1 MLWTLQSW
9 GMRLQLLSFMA
20 GASRGCWPAQGG
32 LLPGLQEA
40 VVASMVELVESRGPR
55 NRGQGHN
62 RLTNL
67 CPKCHQAAHLEQW
80 IWKGFWE
87 QTGHR
92 QTSTSRVSGF
102 RGPQQGVSQACV
114 SPIWKQIHRE
124 WEAEGLRPDDHT
136 TEWPQCCTLP
146 WQSRNRPESKFKRF
160 EGVLPK
166 FTCWSSFIAAP
177 DVVHCVTSGS
187 FQFKMQN
194 FKEYSK
200 WVLLS
205 FQLHQYYENYIP
217 SASSNLFNN
226 AQQSHIFTHFHKRWL
241 YCCHYVKLNILSNVN
256 GSMRGFFWGGILFIL
271 ASTHTKWRL
280 L

>member
-1 MLWTLQSW
+1 MAAQSSVLLNFCFPPRETWHEGIEALCMAAMHWPLRFAHVGKQSRLVCWEAWVYTWVQNMCCVQSRIKGQWAMLWTLQSW

-40 VVASMVELVESRGPR
+40 VVASLVEVVESTGPR

-67 CPKCHQAAHLEQW
+67 CPKRHQAARNIWSQW
-80 IWKGFWE
+80 IWKGFLE

-114 SPIWKQIHRE
+114 RKQIHRQ

-146 WQSRNRPESKFKRF
+146 WQSRNRP
-160 EGVLPK
+160 
-166 FTCWSSFIAAP
+166 
-177 DVVHCVTSGS
+177 
-187 FQFKMQN
+187 
-194 FKEYSK
+194 
-200 WVLLS
+200 
-205 FQLHQYYENYIP
+205 
-217 SASSNLFNN
+217 
-226 AQQSHIFTHFHKRWL
+226 
-241 YCCHYVKLNILSNVN
+241 
-256 GSMRGFFWGGILFIL
+256 
-271 ASTHTKWRL
+271 
-280 L
+280 